1 MVEIIPKQIEKAPF
15 WQEVLLYVSIALL
28 AVIILICS
36 IFSYS
41 YKKSLVTLNDL
52 ENSLVRERTPER
64 IVAEKEVLGWE
75 KKINDFAVLG
85 DKHYF
90 ISRFFTVIEENCHPR
105 VWFSKFNLDSLS
117 NSFSVSGSTDNFAS
131 LGQQLIIFKNNSIFK
146 NVTLSQV
153 SINKSGQVEFGMNI
167 NLDPKIFK

>member
-15 WQEVLLYVSIALL
+15 WQEVLLYISIVLL
-28 AVIILICS
+28 AVIILVCS
-36 IFSYS
+36 ILGYS
-41 YKKSLVTLNDL
+41 YKKSLVTISDL
-52 ENSLVRERTPER
+52 EVALDNERTPEK
-64 IVAEKEVLGWE
+64 IILEKEVVGWE

-90 ISRFFTVIEENCHPR
+90 VSKFFAVIEENCHPR
-105 VWFSKFNLDSLS
+105 VWFSKLNLDSLS

-131 LGQQLIIFKNNSIFK
+131 LGQQLIIFKNNPIFK

-153 SINKSGQVEFGMNI
+153 SINKSGQVEFGLNI
-167 NLDPKIFK
+167 ILDPKVFK